1 MVRDLK
7 NHWKSYKTLQ
17 NSTRM
22 SRLQTAVLEALSVEE
37 SDYKPWVGL
46 TEEEEELF
54 TTSLDGSIDLMKE
67 LLHDRKMIKTALEA
81 KQRPLGVTKQ
91 TISNLQIMVA
101 IAIRAEQIP
110 ITKLLLATA
119 KEHNIPPTTLLDQR
133 TIAAAAAKG
142 SLEMFK
148 ILVEVMPEC
157 TNADVVLYGHPLTHV
172 IGRNERGTLSADQE
186 TAFVKFL
193 LEHGADPNA
202 YCGSPQS
209 AHLIGACMQSPIGV
223 IKLLIKHGAD
233 RKRGAIQAAV
243 MANRVEVLDALH
255 VRGVGINQ
263 TLLRPIESSRD
274 KKMMRRIESE
284 TPLHLAVRYKSK
296 EAATWLLKHRAEMD
310 ILDDFGMKA
319 SDYASQSGD
328 REMVEIFAAYEHV

>member
-1 MVRDLK
+1 
-7 NHWKSYKTLQ
+7 
-17 NSTRM
+17 M
-22 SRLQTAVLEALSVEE
+22 SLLQTAVLEALSVEE
-37 SDYKPWVGL
+37 SDYRPWVAL

-54 TTSLDGSIDLMKE
+54 TISLDGSINQMRG
-67 LLHDRKMIKTALEA
+67 LLRDRKMLKTVLEA
-81 KQRPLGVTKQ
+81 KQRPFGVTKQ
-91 TISNLQIMVA
+91 TISNLQIMVD

-148 ILVEVMPEC
+148 ILVEVIPEC

-186 TAFVKFL
+186 TAFAKFL

-209 AHLIGACMQSPIGV
+209 AHLIVACTHSPIGV

-243 MANRVEVLDALH
+243 MANRVEVLDALNE
-255 VRGVGINQ
+255 RSLGINQ
-263 TLLRPIESSRD
+263 RPLVLIENSRD

-296 EAATWLLKHRAEMD
+296 EAATWLLKHRAETD
-310 ILDDFGMKA
+310 ILDVFGMKA
-319 SDYASQSGD
+319 SDYASRSGD
-328 REMVEIFAAYEHV
+328 REMVEIFAAYERV

>member
-1 MVRDLK
+1 
-7 NHWKSYKTLQ
+7 
-17 NSTRM
+17 M

-37 SDYKPWVGL
+37 SDYQPWVEL
-46 TEEEEELF
+46 TEEEVKLF
-54 TTSLDGSIDLMKE
+54 TISLDGSLDQMRG
-67 LLHDRKMIKTALEA
+67 LLRDRKMLKTTLEA
-81 KQRPLGVTKQ
+81 KQRPLGVTKR
-91 TISNLQIMVA
+91 TISNLQIMVD
-101 IAIRAEQIP
+101 IAIRVEQIL

-119 KEHNIPPTTLLDQR
+119 KEHNIPPTTLLGQR
-133 TIAAAAAKG
+133 TVAAAAAKG

-148 ILVEVMPEC
+148 TLVEVMPEC

-186 TAFVKFL
+186 TSFVKFL

-209 AHLIGACMQSPIGV
+209 AHLIGACMHSPIGV

-233 RKRGAIQAAV
+233 RNRGAIQAAV

-255 VRGVGINQ
+255 ERGVGINQ
-263 TLLRPIESSRD
+263 PLLQPIESSRD
-274 KKMMRRIESE
+274 KKMMMRIESE

-328 REMVEIFAAYEHV
+328 REMVEIFAAYERV

>member
-1 MVRDLK
+1 
-7 NHWKSYKTLQ
+7 
-17 NSTRM
+17 M
-22 SRLQTAVLEALSVEE
+22 SRLQTALLEALSVEE
-37 SDYKPWVGL
+37 SDYRPWVAV

-54 TTSLDGSIDLMKE
+54 TISLDGSIDQMRG
-67 LLHDRKMIKTALEA
+67 LLRDRKMLKTVLEA

-91 TISNLQIMVA
+91 TISNLQIMVD

-133 TIAAAAAKG
+133 TIAAAATKG

-148 ILVEVMPEC
+148 LLVEVMPDC
-157 TNADVVLYGHPLTHV
+157 INADVVLYGHPLTHV

-209 AHLIGACMQSPIGV
+209 AHLIVACMHSPVGV
-223 IKLLIKHGAD
+223 VKLLIKHGAD
-233 RKRGAIQAAV
+233 RERGAIQAAV
-243 MANRVEVLDALH
+243 MANRVEVLDALNE
-255 VRGVGINQ
+255 RSLGINQ
-263 TLLRPIESSRD
+263 RPMVLIENSRD

-284 TPLHLAVRYKSK
+284 TPLHLAVRYKNK
-296 EAATWLLKHRAEMD
+296 EAATWLLKHRAKTD
-310 ILDDFGMKA
+310 ILDIFGMKA
-319 SDYASQSGD
+319 SDYASRSGD
-328 REMVEIFAAYEHV
+328 REMVEIFAAYESV

>member
-1 MVRDLK
+1 
-7 NHWKSYKTLQ
+7 
-17 NSTRM
+17 M
-22 SRLQTAVLEALSVEE
+22 SRLQTTVLEALSVEE
-37 SDYKPWVGL
+37 SDYRPWVGL

-54 TTSLDGSIDLMKE
+54 TTSLDGSIDLMEE
-67 LLHDRKMIKTALEA
+67 LLRDRKMIKTALEA
-81 KQRPLGVTKQ
+81 KQRPLGVTKR

-110 ITKLLLATA
+110 ITKLLLATG

-209 AHLIGACMQSPIGV
+209 AHLIAACIHSPIGV

-233 RKRGAIQAAV
+233 RKQGAIQAAV
-243 MANRVEVLDALH
+243 MANRVEVLDALYE
-255 VRGVGINQ
+255 RGVGINE
-263 TLLRPIESSRD
+263 TLLQPIESSRD

-296 EAATWLLKHRAEMD
+296 EAATWLLKHRAEKD
-310 ILDDFGMKA
+310 ILDVFAMKA

-328 REMVEIFAAYEHV
+328 RDMVEIFAAYENV